1 MLRSSQMICIH
12 DRLSSS
18 QLIVSLPSAPPS
30 VCIPIHFLLYP
41 LTSLLPY
48 IISPQVQVVKLKGTD
63 NVYAMKVL
71 NKSEMLSRQHV
82 SA

>member
-1 MLRSSQMICIH
+1 MT
-12 DRLSSS
+12 DFPPLSSLS
-18 QLIVSLPSAPPS
+18 PYPLPPPS